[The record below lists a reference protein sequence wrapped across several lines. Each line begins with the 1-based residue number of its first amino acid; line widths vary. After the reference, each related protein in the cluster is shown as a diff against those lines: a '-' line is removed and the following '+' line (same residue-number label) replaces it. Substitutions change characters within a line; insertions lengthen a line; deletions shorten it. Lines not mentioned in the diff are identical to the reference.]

1 MTNVD
6 ENTNDDGNQNN
17 VHTGKRK
24 DYQRNY
30 YAQRKDNKVLKNG
43 TGDVSQADLDK
54 QKGMIIIYK
63 QNHNVVNC

>member
-1 MTNVD
+1 MTND
-6 ENTNDDGNQNN
+6 EENTNDAGNQSN

-54 QKGMIIIYK
+54 QKG
-63 QNHNVVNC
+63 